1 MKRVVQS
8 TPFTPTPNPR
18 NTLSP
23 SPTCDQELEVFCEV
37 ISQTETGNLTPTPE
51 SSPTNLGEVPPLTL
65 QPLFCNTVDSFKNPE
80 RRKSGSAR
88 AVAME
93 GGGGDVFLIAE
104 TLGESPP
111 MGDGEK
117 IRWVRDTK
125 TLSRARL
132 TLPANL
138 EVQDDDG
145 STNVVS
151 RVRVNKGTQFGPFQA
166 PRSRHLPANSKFPLQ
181 VFEKSSKDVASSY
194 YLDTSDEE
202 QCNWMCLV
210 ATANSPKSQNL
221 ICYQDKEEI
230 MFIAMKDIEPSE
242 HLLVYYAPY
251 YAMKLGKTPFQMEV
265 PTKMDKKKS
274 QTMPDSK
281 QRTNQKSRKNYQGML
296 LSREAMMKVVA
307 ELPAE
312 KLGARKVLD
321 QWCCKL
327 CGYQEASVAVYAK
340 HMRSHFKPLLK
351 STDKLYCHACRLQ
364 FSNEKV
370 MLKHKVDFHG
380 LTLKRP
386 HLMEVLQGTQD
397 PEGPRPTSYATQDTC
412 HALFPVPEQEQM
424 FQNQSLSSL
433 LQEGHNEALKSLL
446 DQYQVPT
453 QREMQFSEKTLPGDP
468 KEPFCSPG
476 FIPDLVDAA
485 NMDAVMEKSFN
496 PSGSSNILTNFD
508 PRNEP
513 SLGGLIGTGSKSE
526 CTNSTSDV
534 HVMIML
540 DQTKCDEV
548 YGLSGGR
555 DREDCGLSYKME
567 GSGDSRDELR
577 TPVGFGLIDG
587 SDSASCDKTSNK
599 LDLNGGQDAL
609 LSLVPHKGF
618 NIGNDAV
625 DKTQALSVAL
635 MDAADGINQQAGN
648 GTPGDQLSDKGPPF
662 ICDICDKEFLRV
674 NYLYRHLRKHT
685 GEFTCITCKM
695 VFARKESLLT
705 HSCFSKDL
713 PPLTCPHCFKTFL
726 IMKLLKKHLA
736 KHTGKWTCKACKRI
750 YSSKPALAQ
759 HKCSQA
765 PHANKLA
772 LCPVCNKAFQK
783 ILWLQKHLRLHAE
796 TVPCDTCGKK
806 VCLGPETD
814 THSAYCVQ
822 DQIPNQFANVA
833 ALLNV
838 DPVMQGKLLEAIGQA
853 CCPLCK
859 ITFSELEAYRRHV
872 HMHTHPLKC
881 EECGQRFKFN
891 KGRREST
898 DPLTPSPRIRTWY
911 ATKSGFAECNCKGGG
926 TGVGTFLKGFIF
938 ALENLGCATCVLS
951 RARLPT
957 SPSTRQAMAFHLITA
972 TSVAETT
979 TDRYRKEEQQYSCE
993 ICPKRFYRKDVLQ
1006 EHHFVHQEPKFPCTI
1021 CNKMLKSSK
1030 SLNTHMVWHLGK
1042 KRYSCSE
1049 CGRVRNSSLAIGE
1062 VFGHLRLG
1070 LQADNAVKPMTFL
1083 KIELMG
1089 YKCAIEFFQKGNLL
1103 NHAEMHKEGHRALLE
1118 CTFCSKS
1125 FINKNGFARHQ
1136 LEHTQAHIYK
1146 CTHCSK
1152 SFIKKHM
1159 LTSHMRLSHSNHSF
1173 ECPYCRMS
1181 IRHKTSFRRH
1191 LQSRHEN
1198 VRDEW
1203 NTDMFWE
1210 SFMSSPT
1217 QEQDQVTMDSE
1228 LRPSSSSSTTASNMW
1243 PGCEVLLTVP
1253 GVQLPVGE
1261 QDKTESALSHDSL
1274 QPPDPLLAMQDPPVS
1289 VCNTYIL
1296 EDGTIIQPEGGEGDI
1311 LLYVLDTNPANQA
1324 F

>member
-1 MKRVVQS
+1 MGQQCKY
-8 TPFTPTPNPR
+8 
-18 NTLSP
+18 
-23 SPTCDQELEVFCEV
+23 CGDM
-37 ISQTETGNLTPTPE
+37 
-51 SSPTNLGEVPPLTL
+51 
-65 QPLFCNTVDSFKNPE
+65 SFKFPNIILILDI
-80 RRKSGSAR
+80 GQQCHT
-88 AVAME
+88 
-93 GGGGDVFLIAE
+93 VFQNSFFCLQI
-104 TLGESPP
+104 
-111 MGDGEK
+111 K
-117 IRWVRDTK
+117 QIRWVRDTK

-132 TLPANL
+132 TLPTNL

-181 VFEKSSKDVASSY
+181 TAEDEEIEVFEKSSKDVASSY

-265 PTKMDKKKS
+265 PTKVSWLALPFSYSILISPPSGVPRDLSKLVEVGLNPGRNQVMCRRETGDWSEPKPTSMDKKKS
-274 QTMPDSK
+274 ETMPDSK
-281 QRTNQKSRKNYQGML
+281 QRTNQKSRKNYQGMLLSKCPANVGEDNYYQGML

-351 STDKLYCHACRLQ
+351 STDKLYCHACRLH

-397 PEGPRPTSYATQDTC
+397 PEGPRLTSYATQDTC

-618 NIGNDAV
+618 NIGSDAV

-635 MDAADGINQQAGN
+635 MDTADGINQQAGN

-695 VFARKESLLT
+695 V
-705 HSCFSKDL
+705 
-713 PPLTCPHCFKTFL
+713 
-726 IMKLLKKHLA
+726 
-736 KHTGKWTCKACKRI
+736 
-750 YSSKPALAQ
+750 
-759 HKCSQA
+759 
-765 PHANKLA
+765 
-772 LCPVCNKAFQK
+772 
-783 ILWLQKHLRLHAE
+783 
-796 TVPCDTCGKK
+796 
-806 VCLGPETD
+806 
-814 THSAYCVQ
+814 
-822 DQIPNQFANVA
+822 
-833 ALLNV
+833 
-838 DPVMQGKLLEAIGQA
+838 
-853 CCPLCK
+853 
-859 ITFSELEAYRRHV
+859 
-872 HMHTHPLKC
+872 
-881 EECGQRFKFN
+881 
-891 KGRREST
+891 
-898 DPLTPSPRIRTWY
+898 
-911 ATKSGFAECNCKGGG
+911 
-926 TGVGTFLKGFIF
+926 
-938 ALENLGCATCVLS
+938 
-951 RARLPT
+951 
-957 SPSTRQAMAFHLITA
+957 
-972 TSVAETT
+972 
-979 TDRYRKEEQQYSCE
+979 
-993 ICPKRFYRKDVLQ
+993 
-1006 EHHFVHQEPKFPCTI
+1006 
-1021 CNKMLKSSK
+1021 
-1030 SLNTHMVWHLGK
+1030 
-1042 KRYSCSE
+1042 
-1049 CGRVRNSSLAIGE
+1049 
-1062 VFGHLRLG
+1062 
-1070 LQADNAVKPMTFL
+1070 
-1083 KIELMG
+1083 
-1089 YKCAIEFFQKGNLL
+1089 
-1103 NHAEMHKEGHRALLE
+1103 
-1118 CTFCSKS
+1118 
-1125 FINKNGFARHQ
+1125 
-1136 LEHTQAHIYK
+1136 
-1146 CTHCSK
+1146 
-1152 SFIKKHM
+1152 
-1159 LTSHMRLSHSNHSF
+1159 
-1173 ECPYCRMS
+1173 
-1181 IRHKTSFRRH
+1181 
-1191 LQSRHEN
+1191 
-1198 VRDEW
+1198 
-1203 NTDMFWE
+1203 
-1210 SFMSSPT
+1210 
-1217 QEQDQVTMDSE
+1217 
-1228 LRPSSSSSTTASNMW
+1228 SNM
-1243 PGCEVLLTVP
+1243 
-1253 GVQLPVGE
+1253 
-1261 QDKTESALSHDSL
+1261 A
-1274 QPPDPLLAMQDPPVS
+1274 VS
-1289 VCNTYIL
+1289 IKV
-1296 EDGTIIQPEGGEGDI
+1296 
-1311 LLYVLDTNPANQA
+1311 
-1324 F
+1324 

>member
-1 MKRVVQS
+1 MYNQQLQFVI
-8 TPFTPTPNPR
+8 
-18 NTLSP
+18 
-23 SPTCDQELEVFCEV
+23 DG
-37 ISQTETGNLTPTPE
+37 ISQLSDEQDCYVCGQKHNTKSCGML
-51 SSPTNLGEVPPLTL
+51 SHL
-65 QPLFCNTVDSFKNPE
+65 QP
-80 RRKSGSAR
+80 
-88 AVAME
+88 
-93 GGGGDVFLIAE
+93 
-104 TLGESPP
+104 
-111 MGDGEK
+111 

-132 TLPANL
+132 TLPTNL
-138 EVQDDDG
+138 EVQDNDG
-145 STNVVS
+145 STNVMS
-151 RVRVNKGTQFGPFQA
+151 RVKVNKGTQFGPFQA
-166 PRSRHLPANSKFPLQ
+166 PRSLHLPANSKFPLQ

-210 ATANSPKSQNL
+210 AIANSPKSQNL

-230 MFIAMKDIEPSE
+230 MFIAMKDIQPNE

-265 PTKMDKKKS
+265 PTKMDKNKS

-312 KLGARKVLD
+312 KLGARKVQD

-340 HMRSHFKPLLK
+340 HMRSHFKPLLR

-364 FSNEKV
+364 FNNEKA
-370 MLKHKVDFHG
+370 MLKHKVDCHG

-397 PEGPRPTSYATQDTC
+397 PEGPRPTSYTTQDTC
-412 HALFPVPEQEQM
+412 QALFPVPEQEQM

-468 KEPFCSPG
+468 KEPFGSPG

-496 PSGSSNILTNFD
+496 PSESSNILTNFD

-513 SLGGLIGTGSKSE
+513 SLGGLIGTGSKAE
-526 CTNSTSDV
+526 GTNSTSDV

-540 DQTKCDEV
+540 DQAKCDEV

-555 DREDCGLSYKME
+555 DRGDCGLSYKME

-609 LSLVPHKGF
+609 LSLVPHKDF
-618 NIGNDAV
+618 SIGSDAV

-635 MDAADGINQQAGN
+635 MDAVDGINQQAGN
-648 GTPGDQLSDKGPPF
+648 GTPVDQLSDKGPPF

-674 NYLYRHLRKHT
+674 IYLYRHLRKHT

-822 DQIPNQFANVA
+822 
-833 ALLNV
+833 
-838 DPVMQGKLLEAIGQA
+838 GKLLEAIGQA

-859 ITFSELEAYRRHV
+859 ITFSELEAYRQHV

-891 KGRREST
+891 KGRRLHVCPGEPWVCDMCSESFT
-898 DPLTPSPRIRTWY
+898 LANLTLHQASHGIPPHHCYECGRDYYRQENYLKCCVGPPRKVKMRETNNNKDT
-911 ATKSGFAECNCKGGG
+911 ASTKSES
-926 TGVGTFLKGFIF
+926 
-938 ALENLGCATCVLS
+938 CVCHVCGELFKTTS
-951 RARLPT
+951 SLRLHI
-957 SPSTRQAMAFHLITA
+957 SHH
-972 TSVAETT
+972 
-979 TDRYRKEEQQYSCE
+979 KEQQYSCE

-1006 EHHFVHQEPKFPCTI
+1006 EHHFVHQEPKLANALVVWSQTAEDGEIEVRISFPCTI

-1042 KRYSCSE
+1042 KRYSCSD
-1049 CGRVRNSSLAIGE
+1049 CGR
-1062 VFGHLRLG
+1062 
-1070 LQADNAVKPMTFL
+1070 
-1083 KIELMG
+1083 
-1089 YKCAIEFFQKGNLL
+1089 EFFQKGNLL
-1103 NHAEMHKEGHRALLE
+1103 NHAEMHKDGHRALLE

-1210 SFMSSPT
+1210 SFLSPPT
-1217 QEQDQVTMDSE
+1217 QEQDQV
-1228 LRPSSSSSTTASNMW
+1228 
-1243 PGCEVLLTVP
+1243 CEVLLTVP
-1253 GVQLPVGE
+1253 GVQLPGGE
-1261 QDKTESALSHDSL
+1261 QDKKESALSHDSL

-1311 LLYVLDTNPANQA
+1311 LLYVLDTNPTNQA